1 MSLTFAKRSR
11 IAARI
16 HDQAVER
23 LAEIEVKKATFI
35 AQVREMGSKL
45 GMSTTDFQTFTDHLT
60 DMEADLFFDEQR
72 DLEYSAENAGE
83 VADLSYAD
91 FMSI

>member
-1 MSLTFAKRSR
+1 MSLTFAKRRR

-16 HDQAVER
+16 HDHAVER
-23 LAEIEVKKATFI
+23 LAEIEDKRSAFI
-35 AQVREMGSKL
+35 AQVRDMALKL
-45 GMSTTDFQTFTDHLT
+45 EMSTTDMKCFEDHLT

-83 VADLSYAD
+83 VADQSYAD